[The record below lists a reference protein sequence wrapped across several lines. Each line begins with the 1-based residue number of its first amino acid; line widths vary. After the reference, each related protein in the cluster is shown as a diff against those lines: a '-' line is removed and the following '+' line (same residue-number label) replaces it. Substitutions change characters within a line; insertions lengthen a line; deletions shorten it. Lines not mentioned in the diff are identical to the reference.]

1 MYTTRVREARGVS
14 QVKKIDSC
22 CYLQKQKGYYMSTA
36 LLDESYKNRQ
46 DIEKRFKVSRATIYR
61 WIKAGKFPKPV
72 HLGAN
77 MVRWKASDIQE
88 WIAERDVS

>member
-22 CYLQKQKGYYMSTA
+22 CYLQKQKGYHMSTQ
-36 LLDESYKNRQ
+36 LLDGSYKTRQ
-46 DIEKRFKVSRATIYR
+46 EIEKRFKVSRATIYR
-61 WIKAGKFPKPV
+61 WIKAGQFPTPI

-77 MVRWKASDIQE
+77 MVRWKAADIE
-88 WIAERDVS
+88 AWSLSRESM